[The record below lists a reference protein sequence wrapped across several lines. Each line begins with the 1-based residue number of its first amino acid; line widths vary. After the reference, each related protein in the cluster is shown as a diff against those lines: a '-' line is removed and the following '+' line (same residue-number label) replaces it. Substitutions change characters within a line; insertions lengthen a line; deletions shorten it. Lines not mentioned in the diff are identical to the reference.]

1 MNKQTK
7 SALIRYGVSFLIAA
21 AITTFW
27 MLTYWGLGYYG
38 TTAGFAKITC
48 WTNAVVFP
56 GVMYL
61 MVGSFIWLN
70 SMRAFDSLGY
80 VVGKA
85 IHALI
90 PTPKHIALRGESYQE
105 YLARK
110 HPDVDDEDGELKK
123 KTYGHIWLV
132 GTLFFVAG
140 AIMSCVANFS

>member
-1 MNKQTK
+1 MKKETK

-21 AITTFW
+21 ALTTFW

-38 TTAGFAKITC
+38 TEDGFTKRTC
-48 WTNAVVFP
+48 WANSVIFP

-61 MVGSFIWLN
+61 MVGSFLWLN

-85 IHALI
+85 VHALI

-123 KTYGHIWLV
+123 KTHGHIWLV
-132 GTLFFVAG
+132 GALFFVAG
-140 AIMSCVANFS
+140 AIVTGVGYL